1 MATKNPMADE
11 VWYKAKGKQVLD
23 ATNVPISREDVD
35 RDLENFSG
43 KVKRNEATAKGSPE
57 LKPIS
62 DFANEGINEQIRQ
75 LRKARQAGVGAG
87 RGEVN
92 PDAEGKKKGGMIRS
106 SASRRADGMASKGK
120 TRGRVL

>member
-1 MATKNPMADE
+1 MATRNPMADE
-11 VWYKAKGKQVLD
+11 KWYKAKGKQVLD
-23 ATNVPISREDVD
+23 ATGVPISREEVD

-75 LRKARQAGVGAG
+75 LRKARQEHIGGG

-92 PDAEGKKKGGMIRS
+92 PNAEGKKKGGMVRS
-106 SASRRADGMASKGK
+106 SASRRADGIATKGK
-120 TRGRVL
+120 TRGRLL